1 MPTWDDVRRIPLS
14 LPDAEET
21 TTYGQPCF
29 KVNGRPFVNVGRV
42 EGAIVT
48 RAPDE
53 ERDLLIAA
61 RPDAYFTTPHYA
73 GWEAVLVRLDAVD
86 EDELAGRIEDSYL
99 FMEAK
104 KPARPRRRR
113 SI

>member
-1 MPTWDDVRRIPLS
+1 MEWEDVCRIARD

-29 KVNGRPFVNVGRV
+29 KVNGRPFVNTGRV
-42 EGAIVT
+42 DGAIVT

-61 RPDAYFTTPHYA
+61 RPDAYFVTPHYE

-86 EDELAGRIEDSYL
+86 EDELSGRLEDSRG
-99 FMEAK
+99 FISSKE
-104 KPARPRRRR
+104 PARK
-113 SI
+113 

>member
-1 MPTWDDVRRIPLS
+1 MPTWADVERICRA

-21 TTYGQPCF
+21 TSYRQPCF

-53 ERDLLIAA
+53 ERDLLIQA
-61 RPDAYFTTPHYA
+61 RPDAYFSTPHYD

-86 EDELAGRIEDSYL
+86 EDELAGRLEDSYA
-99 FMEAK
+99 FIASKPK
-104 KPARPRRRR
+104 KRRR
-113 SI
+113 

>member
-1 MPTWDDVRRIPLS
+1 MPTWADVERICRA

-21 TTYGQPCF
+21 TSYRQPCF

-53 ERDLLIAA
+53 ERDLLIQA
-61 RPDAYFTTPHYA
+61 RPDAYFSTPHYD
-73 GWEAVLVRLDAVD
+73 GWEAVLVRLDSVD
-86 EDELAGRIEDSYL
+86 EDELAGRLEDSYA
-99 FMEAK
+99 FMVSKPK
-104 KPARPRRRR
+104 KRAR
-113 SI
+113 